1 MVDALLRWICSLSC
15 WWCSMLGTAH
25 DLRFFAL
32 PVALFLGFAFVVE
45 LLALRKADL
54 AFHAA
59 ALVVEVQRDKR
70 MTLLLD
76 LADELRD
83 LFAVQQ
89 QLARAD
95 RVRMD
100 VGRCFRQRADV
111 RADQE
116 QFSVAND
123 DVAFLDLAAA
133 GPERLDF
140 PPFQHEPRLVA
151 ILDEVIEEG
160 FSVVDDAHE

>member
-1 MVDALLRWICSLSC
+1 MVDALFDWICSRSC
-15 WWCSMLGTAH
+15 WWRSMLGAAH
-25 DLRFFAL
+25 DLRFFAF

-45 LLALRKADL
+45 LLALCKADL

-70 MTLLLD
+70 MTFLLD

-83 LFAVQQ
+83 LFTVQQ
-89 QLARAD
+89 QLAGAD

-100 VGRCFRQRADV
+100 VGRCFGQWADV

-116 QFSVAND
+116 QLSVAND
-123 DVAFLDLAAA
+123 DVAF
-133 GPERLDF
+133 
-140 PPFQHEPRLVA
+140 
-151 ILDEVIEEG
+151 
-160 FSVVDDAHE
+160 